1 MNHSSPLFPQMGL
14 ALLGTALVSPLV
26 HPGTA
31 RSNPTGVARKQP
43 ASALPAK
50 APKVGVPFH
59 FEPNGGQA
67 PSGIDF
73 VARGRGYNV
82 YVRPTETVLALHS
95 ALPKPEKQ
103 RLADVRNPVEAHRG
117 RDKATKTA
125 VVSLKL
131 VGARESAKG
140 RSVGLME
147 GKSNYFIGSDS
158 TKWQTDVPHYAAV
171 RYDEVYPG
179 VDVAYYGREGT
190 LEYDFV
196 VKPGADPKPIGF
208 EINGAEQVRV
218 APDGGLVLA
227 VPGGEVR
234 QPKPVIYQEKDGVR
248 EPVEGKFVLD
258 RTAGKESVKV
268 RFALADYDRSRSLV
282 IDPEVYFATYFGG
295 NNTDRA
301 YSMAF
306 GADGCILFGGVTLS
320 ANLNTLGYTTGGYR
334 PNISANSPIME
345 EGFVA
350 KLNNSGALVYAT
362 YLGSYVKDNVNVVA
376 VDATGNA
383 YVGGYTDAGNSFP
396 TTVGAKQRIA
406 GSEGAPTPDGFVT
419 KLNPSGNALVYST
432 LMGGTGGDAVEDIA
446 VDSSGRAY
454 VAGWT
459 GSPGGFLSSNGAL
472 GYAGGGDM
480 FLSVLNAA
488 GSAFVYS
495 TYFGLTGNDVGT
507 AVAIGQNG
515 RAYLAGYSK
524 PDPAINPYGARN
536 ATFASQPVRTD
547 AYDGIIIGFDV
558 LNSYGGSPGNSF
570 FWYGILGGVGED
582 RILAIGTDPAENLYA
597 TGYTYSSTLAG
608 STKIGS
614 ASRLYNSDRECFLVK
629 ANAST
634 DAGNLA
640 RGGGRSYP
648 SLGYLTF
655 YGGDLS
661 DTAWSMS
668 VDDIGTAWI
677 TGETSSTNLFQAS
690 NAFKDPLTN
699 AVYGRKGGADA
710 FLFAMRTDGA
720 VIEQATYIGWN
731 NMDIAYGI
739 DATTSGDVTL
749 VGYTTSTDLTVTPP
763 TNPVGVTPLQ
773 SNNNGADDA
782 FVVKLKAN
790 FNPTAYAGP
799 DQPNAQCPTVTLD
812 GTGSTDSDLGDFIVK
827 YQWKEGS
834 TVVASTGTYPPSF
847 PPVPA
852 SPTTTATLTPGV
864 HNLTLTVYDRRGYT
878 ATDTVVIT
886 VVDTTPPVISGVS
899 SSIGPNGT
907 DGSRVGDT
915 PGKNY
920 ATIYTGTP
928 TATDTC
934 TTPTLTG
941 VARPTGASTGFYVS
955 LADGPDGDTLIDPA
969 QFPVDPANDPNTTN
983 EGRPDGITEYTI
995 TWTAN
1000 DGTNTTVN
1008 TSQRVTVY
1016 DDEAPFFRNWTATTA
1031 SGSAPAGQTA
1041 SIYID
1046 APEPSDDQARDNV
1059 AFYDNEVVGYADN
1072 ALLTID
1078 QDGYYDFPIGTT
1090 TITWLA
1096 VDNYLNADFAETVV
1110 TVTESMASNR
1120 TMGPRYAAITA
1131 PAVQAHGTDA
1141 GQFDAQGEVL
1151 PWTGNSADRKR
1162 PFDRPVSYRITRPR
1176 FQVAAAG
1183 RGPEA
1188 GTGRLALKR
1197 SMPHQRFS

>member
-1 MNHSSPLFPQMGL
+1 MSSSSKLVPPIGL
-14 ALLGTALVSPLV
+14 ALLGTVLVTPLV
-26 HPGTA
+26 QPGAKSAIVPTA
-31 RSNPTGVARKQP
+31 EKARM
-43 ASALPAK
+43 AGN
-50 APKVGVPFH
+50 APKMEIPFH
-59 FEPNGGQA
+59 FEPGSGQA
-67 PSGIDF
+67 VDSAQY
-73 VARGRGYNV
+73 VARGNGYNV
-82 YVRPTETVLALHS
+82 FVGPGEAVLALQQ
-95 ALPKPEKQ
+95 LPTKSEKQ
-103 RLADVRNPVEAHRG
+103 LLAEGHRAAELHG
-117 RDKATKTA
+117 TGQSKAKTA
-125 VVSLKL
+125 LIRFSLS
-131 VGARESAKG
+131 GARREGSGRAVGQLSA
-140 RSVGLME
+140 
-147 GKSNYFIGSDS
+147 KSNYFIGPDPA
-158 TKWQTDVPHYAAV
+158 KWRTDVPHFASV

-179 VDVAYYGREGT
+179 IDLAYYGNNGT

-196 VKPGADPKPIGF
+196 VKPGADPKTIKF
-208 EINGAEQVRV
+208 DIAGADRV
-218 APDGGLVLA
+218 SLAPDGSLVLA
-227 VPGGEVR
+227 VAGGEVR
-234 QPKPVIYQEKDGVR
+234 QPKPAIYQEWNGRRK
-248 EPVEGKFVLD
+248 PVAGKFALASNTVGGC
-258 RTAGKESVKV
+258 ASVS
-268 RFALADYDRSRSLV
+268 FDLADYDPSRPLV

-295 NNTDRA
+295 SNTDKA
-301 YSMAF
+301 YSAAF
-306 GADGCILFGGVTLS
+306 GGDGSVYFAGMTLS
-320 ANLNTLGYTTGGYR
+320 SNLNTLGYTAGGYQ
-334 PNISANSPIME
+334 PAISPNSPVME

-350 KLNNSGALVYAT
+350 KLSSTGSLVYAT
-362 YLGSYVKDNVNVVA
+362 YLGSYVKDNINVVA
-376 VDATGNA
+376 VDPGGCA
-383 YVGGYTDAGNSFP
+383 YIGGYTDAGNSFP
-396 TTVGAKQRIA
+396 RTTGALQTVA

-419 KLNPSGNALVYST
+419 KLNAAGNSLAYST
-432 LMGGTGGDAVEDIA
+432 LLGGTGQDAVEDIA

-454 VAGWT
+454 VGGWT
-459 GSPGGFLSSNGAL
+459 GSPGRFKTANGAIA
-472 GYAGGGDM
+472 YNGGGDI
-480 FLSVLNAA
+480 FLSVINPA
-488 GSAFVYS
+488 GSSLVYS
-495 TYFGLTGNDVGT
+495 TYFGFTGNDVGM
-507 AVAIGQNG
+507 AVAIGYNG
-515 RAYLAGYSK
+515 RAYVGGYSN
-524 PDPAINPYGARN
+524 PDPAVNPYSGRN
-536 ATFASQPVRTD
+536 ASFATQPVRTGSPD
-547 AYDGIIIGFDV
+547 AIVAGFDV
-558 LNSYGGSPGNSF
+558 LNSYATVTNSYFWMGIVGGIGDDRAL
-570 FWYGILGGVGED
+570 GIAVD
-582 RILAIGTDPAENLYA
+582 AAENLYIS
-597 TGYTYSSTLAG
+597 GYANSSTLVG
-608 STKIGS
+608 TTKLGS
-614 ASRLYNSDRECFLVK
+614 AARAYSSGRDAFIVK

-634 DAGNLA
+634 DSANLN

-655 YGGDLS
+655 YGGDLTDAAYS
-661 DTAWSMS
+661 LS
-668 VDDIGTAWI
+668 VDSIGTAWI
-677 TGETSSTNLFQAS
+677 TGETSSTDLYQTS
-690 NAFKDPLTN
+690 NAFLDPLTG
-699 AVYGRKGGADA
+699 VQFGRKGSSDA
-710 FLFAMRTDGA
+710 FVFAMRTDGA
-720 VIEQATYIGWN
+720 AVELATYVGWN
-731 NMDIAYGI
+731 ASDIAYGI

-749 VGYTTSTDLTVTPP
+749 VGYTTSTDVTVSPP

-773 SNNNGADDA
+773 SANNGAEDA

-827 YQWKEGS
+827 YQWKEGA